1 MQSEDLDL
9 ILQIQEKD
17 IQMMRLLRLRN
28 ERETELSKLHKLR
41 ADLENQA
48 SLKKSDIE
56 EFEKELGELD
66 AKIESIAERMRLLEE
81 TQNSI
86 KRVDEFNALTQ
97 EMTKLDREKAA
108 LSKSAQELSERMESE
123 RQVLETI
130 ETSLKESYEGSR
142 AVEQEIQESIE
153 QINKEGA
160 GIKTERDAMAKGANA
175 DILTVYEKLLKNK
188 KDRVVV
194 PVVARAC
201 TGCNVL
207 VTPQHENLVRKGERL
222 VFCEHCSRI
231 HYWPQQVESGDEA
244 SAATTTRRRR
254 RRTTV

>member
-1 MQSEDLDL
+1 MQSEDLAL

-41 ADLENQA
+41 TGLENQA
-48 SLKKSDIE
+48 LLKKADIE

-66 AKIESIAERMRLLEE
+66 AKIETIAERMRLLEE
-81 TQNSI
+81 TQNTI

-97 EMTKLDREKAA
+97 EMTKLDREKASLA
-108 LSKSAQELSERMESE
+108 KSAQELSERMDSE

-142 AVEQEIQESIE
+142 AVEKEIQESIE

-160 GIKTERDAMAKGANA
+160 SIKTERDATAKGANA
-175 DILTVYEKLLKNK
+175 DILAVYDKLLKNK

-194 PVVARAC
+194 PIETRSC
-201 TGCNVL
+201 SGCNIL
-207 VTPQHENLVRKGERL
+207 ITPQHENLVRKGERL

-231 HYWPQQVESGDEA
+231 HYWQKPAEVGES
-244 SAATTTRRRR
+244 ATTTSTRRRR
-254 RRTTV
+254 RTPV

>member
-41 ADLENQA
+41 ADLEDQA

-66 AKIESIAERMRLLEE
+66 AKIETITERMRLLEE
-81 TQNSI
+81 TQNTI

-97 EMTKLDREKAA
+97 EMTKLDREKAG
-108 LSKSAQELSERMESE
+108 LSKSAQELSERMDAE

-142 AVEQEIQESIE
+142 AVEQEIQESIA

-160 GIKTERDAMAKGANA
+160 GIKTERDAMAKGANTE
-175 DILTVYEKLLKNK
+175 ILTVYEKLLKNK

-194 PVVARAC
+194 PIVQRAC
-201 TGCNVL
+201 SGCNVL
-207 VTPQHENLVRKGERL
+207 ITPQHENLVRKGERL
-222 VFCEHCSRI
+222 IFCEHCSRI
-231 HYWPQQVESGDEA
+231 HYWPRQVESGDEA
-244 SAATTTRRRR
+244 AATTTRRRR